1 MTFLGEKGGV
11 TALRLN
17 ERTIYVPLELSA
29 LRALALAQF
38 VKRLSW
44 SAMRECAVDDME
56 CYEIRAA
63 IDTLQRALAQVGCAP
78 E

>member
-1 MTFLGEKGGV
+1 M
-11 TALRLN
+11 AARRLN
-17 ERTIYVPLELSA
+17 EPTIYVPLELSA

-44 SAMRECAVDDME
+44 SAMRECAVDDAE

-63 IDTLQRALAQVGCAP
+63 IDMLQRALAQVGYAP
-78 E
+78 RQHL